1 MKKFTL
7 TFILLLLSS
16 CSSDTK
22 ELEYYK
28 CNDVFLTESCINC
41 TREKDIYLSIIVDK
55 EQSRVMTRM
64 FARDVSGT
72 SIIYD
77 NCKIFNN
84 NNWDCSTVNKFP
96 NSTVFNNIKM
106 NNGIFSNVVKII
118 GNEFFEERSS
128 YGYCA
133 K

>member
-1 MKKFTL
+1 MKKFTF

-16 CSSDTK
+16 CSSDEK
-22 ELEYYK
+22 ELGYYK
-28 CNDVFLTESCINC
+28 CKDALLTESCINC

-55 EQSRVMTRM
+55 QQSRVMTRM
-64 FARDVSGT
+64 FTGDVSGT

-96 NSTVFNNIKM
+96 NSTAFNYIKM
-106 NNGIFSNVVKII
+106 NNGIYSDVGKII